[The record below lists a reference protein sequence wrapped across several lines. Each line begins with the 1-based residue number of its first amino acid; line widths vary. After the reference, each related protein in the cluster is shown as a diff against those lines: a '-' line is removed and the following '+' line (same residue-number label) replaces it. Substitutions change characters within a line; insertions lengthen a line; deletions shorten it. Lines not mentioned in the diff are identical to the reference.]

1 MLNIVYWSQINSETH
16 IFPPSAFW
24 LHSFKISQPLSN
36 LGRVEKMVLML
47 GVGDRSGTFGKRR
60 WNFKQNFKIRH
71 GEVNFGPP
79 MYFGLN
85 CCNICMS
92 FSSLAGSLSIS
103 WVRGAFS
110 LRVTR
115 ELEKIKKSGYGI
127 KEKAPG
133 WLLRTNSRCC
143 ISGDTTKEYLMILF
157 LAYWSLFIK
166 VRDLGQRL
174 FSETKVIHLAR
185 LLSYGNKL
193 ANEK

>member
-1 MLNIVYWSQINSETH
+1 MYWPQINSETH

-24 LHSFKISQPLSN
+24 LHSFTISQPLSN

-60 WNFKQNFKIRH
+60 WNFKLKILKKILNLKLKIRY
-71 GEVNFGPP
+71 GEVNFWPP

-92 FSSLAGSLSIS
+92 FSSLATGSLSIS

-127 KEKAPG
+127 KEKAPR

-143 ISGDTTKEYLMILF
+143 ISGDTTKEYLMIFFSSF
-157 LAYWSLFIK
+157 LIPVY
-166 VRDLGQRL
+166 
-174 FSETKVIHLAR
+174 
-185 LLSYGNKL
+185 
-193 ANEK
+193 